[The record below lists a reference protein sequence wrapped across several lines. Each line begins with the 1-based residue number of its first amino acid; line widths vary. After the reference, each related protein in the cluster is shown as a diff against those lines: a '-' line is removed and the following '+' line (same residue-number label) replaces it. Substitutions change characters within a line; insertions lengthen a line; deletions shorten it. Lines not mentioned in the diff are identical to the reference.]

1 MNVRMRENENQV
13 QLQRL
18 SRLQCAL
25 VHCTYL
31 NCVWART
38 ALQAYLLL
46 DICTF
51 SHFPFFSFRLCSAR
65 KHHHSKFVQRTSA
78 TTITTAKLHAKI

>member
-1 MNVRMRENENQV
+1 MEYEVNVRMRENENQI
-13 QLQRL
+13 QLRRL

-51 SHFPFFSFRLCSAR
+51 SHFPFFPFVYVLLESIIIQNLYSAL
-65 KHHHSKFVQRTSA
+65 QPQQ
-78 TTITTAKLHAKI
+78 